1 MAGTRRVIIRLCAAP
16 VDSRSSPSRSRYP
29 ARSSLARAAASGVNS
44 SRTRPIA
51 SSWSPPGAVMPSV
64 RRRGAGTDAARLPGV
79 TGQLREPLDVT
90 LALDPRRVVR
100 RQTVDQATDPV
111 ADLEREVR
119 GGGPRERADVLH
131 GDPMV
136 GSHAIGSL
144 IVARR
149 SWRSWFLRRGRLRR
163 PWRADGF
170 RADAGTYLRHLRE
183 VVHLGLEPRRD
194 RILISDQP
202 DVVVDGP
209 GGIVEIAGLDVEQI
223 PSQRGGD
230 VVRGVGEEQGS
241 P

>member
-136 GSHAIGSL
+136 GSHAIGAL
-144 IVARR
+144 GFAHRR
-149 SWRSWFLRRGRLRR
+149 SQVVALMVSSAWTAPASLAGRRFSCWCRNL
-163 PWRADGF
+163 PAPP
-170 RADAGTYLRHLRE
+170 
-183 VVHLGLEPRRD
+183 PR
-194 RILISDQP
+194 
-202 DVVVDGP
+202 G
-209 GGIVEIAGLDVEQI
+209 
-223 PSQRGGD
+223 
-230 VVRGVGEEQGS
+230 
-241 P
+241 